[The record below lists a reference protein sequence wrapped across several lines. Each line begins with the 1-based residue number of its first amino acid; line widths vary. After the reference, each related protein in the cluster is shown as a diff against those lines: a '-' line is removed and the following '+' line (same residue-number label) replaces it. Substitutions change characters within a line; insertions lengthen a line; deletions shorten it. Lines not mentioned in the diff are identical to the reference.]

1 MRMITAALALVA
13 VLAVAACAA
22 RPRAEAEGEVVR
34 DGMLMVRLPG
44 YCATPEGCEP
54 GYRLFDS
61 TFSQWVPLLGDV
73 RAEHAELVVAVRGS
87 WRQLSDAEADRH
99 GYRPGAQAIEV
110 ESSQVRSVI
119 PYQDF
124 LIEQA
129 NRYTRRKF
137 GCELFWDVAFSWHV
151 DESHTSLIVRMTDM
165 TDKQNEPF
173 LELRY
178 DGNSG
183 ALLGER
189 VKPDGLDPCR
199 RT

>member
-1 MRMITAALALVA
+1 MIKAVLALVA
-13 VLAVAACAA
+13 VLAVAACTA
-22 RPRAEAEGEVVR
+22 RPFAEGEGEVVR
-34 DGMLMVRLPG
+34 DGMLRVRLPG
-44 YCATPEGCEP
+44 NCAAPEGCGP

-73 RAEHAELVVAVRGS
+73 RAEHAELVVTVQGG

-99 GYRPGAQAIEV
+99 GYPPDAPAIEV
-110 ESSQVRSVI
+110 ESYQVRSVI
-119 PYQDF
+119 PYQRF
-124 LIEQA
+124 LLGQA
-129 NRYTRRKF
+129 NRYTRREF
-137 GCELFWDVAFSWHV
+137 GCELLWDVSFSWHV

-165 TDKQNEPF
+165 TDEQNEPF

-183 ALLGER
+183 ELLGER
-189 VKPDGLDPCR
+189 VDPAGLDPCR